1 MVFSGSIWFGVVGYM
16 IENAALYILT
26 LCLIVVLQE
35 DLESAL
41 KRAFKQQQR
50 VNPALRVNTDIQ
62 VCCLCFDIFCYIYFT
77 SVFQSQNP
85 HVFSVAVSTKPILL
99 MLFVVFLL
107 LITTIKLPCI

>member
-1 MVFSGSIWFGVVGYM
+1 MAFYGSIWFGVAGYM
-16 IENAALYILT
+16 DDNAALYILT
-26 LCLIVVLQE
+26 LCVIVFLQE

-62 VCCLCFDIFCYIYFT
+62 VCCLCFDMFCYICFT

-85 HVFSVAVSTKPILL
+85 HS
-99 MLFVVFLL
+99 
-107 LITTIKLPCI
+107 CINQSISF

>member
-1 MVFSGSIWFGVVGYM
+1 LVFSGSIWFGVVGYM

-62 VCCLCFDIFCYIYFT
+62 VGSFEDVLRRMESNEEETGWGDI
-77 SVFQSQNP
+77 VFIPPGMDALSHLGKSQ
-85 HVFSVAVSTKPILL
+85 AT
-99 MLFVVFLL
+99 VVG
-107 LITTIKLPCI
+107 

>member
-1 MVFSGSIWFGVVGYM
+1 MEFSSWLCLVWGFSGVAGYM
-16 IENAALYILT
+16 VENAALYIPT
-26 LCLIVVLQE
+26 LCLIVLQE

-77 SVFQSQNP
+77 SVLQSQNL
-85 HVFSVAVSTKPILL
+85 HVFSEAVSINSYPSDAICG
-99 MLFVVFLL
+99 FSYY
-107 LITTIKLPCI
+107 